1 MSLDSTSTQVKQ
13 RPLGDH
19 HLLSLSYSPLLSQL
33 YASRGITDPSE
44 LDNRTQTLIKAK
56 QLKGISDACELLYQA
71 YLTQKKI
78 VIIGDFDAD
87 GATSTALS
95 VLSLRALGFNN
106 VDYLIPN
113 RFDYGY
119 GLSIEIV
126 DLAMQQGA
134 EFIMTVDNGIAS
146 VSGVAH
152 AKALGI
158 TVLVTDHHLPGTD
171 IPEAD
176 AIVNPNQAGC
186 DFPSKNLAGVGVAF
200 YVMLALRSLMQE
212 KGCFNCIAAPNLA
225 NFLDI
230 VALGTVADVV
240 KLDANNRTLVY
251 QGIARIRAGFCRPGI
266 RALIAVAKRNQQQLV
281 ASDLGFSL
289 GPRLNAAGRL
299 DEMSHGVELLL
310 CEDDLTANT
319 LATELDALNQSRREI
334 EQSMQQEAL
343 LSLQNLAI
351 DQGNLPYALCLF
363 EADWHQGVIG
373 LVASRIKEK
382 HYRPTFAFA
391 RANNGEI
398 KGSARSI
405 PGIHIRDILDLV
417 DKKIPGVILKFGGH
431 AMAAGLSLLE
441 VDFQLFNE
449 TLNAILKEQV
459 EPELLQNVV
468 LSDGPLLPQQITLN
482 VAQELRDAGPWGQG
496 FSAPLFDGIFELK
509 QQRIVGQKHLKMIL
523 QQGDKLIDAIAF
535 NIDINL
541 WPNIAIKQVFCVYSL
556 DINEFRGEKNVQ
568 LLVQLLQPITEGG

>member
-1 MSLDSTSTQVKQ
+1 MSTETQVQQ
-13 RPLGDH
+13 RSQGDQS
-19 HLLSLSYSPLLSQL
+19 LLSLSCSPLLKKL
-33 YASRGITDPSE
+33 YTSRGICTDQE
-44 LDNRTQTLIKAK
+44 LDNSTKSLIHANK
-56 QLKGISDACELLYQA
+56 LKGIGDACELLYDA
-71 YLTQKKI
+71 FLKHKKI
-78 VIIGDFDAD
+78 IIIGDFDAD
-87 GATSTALS
+87 GATSTALTI
-95 VLSLRALGFNN
+95 LSLKALGFKD

-119 GLSIEIV
+119 GLSPEIV
-126 DLAMQQGA
+126 DLAIQQHA
-134 EFIMTVDNGIAS
+134 QLIMTVDNGIS
-146 VSGVAH
+146 SISGVAH
-152 AKALGI
+152 AKSLGLD
-158 TVLVTDHHLPGTD
+158 VLVTDHHLPGD
-171 IPEAD
+171 EVPIAD
-176 AIVNPNQAGC
+176 AIVNPNQHGC

-200 YVMLALRSLMQE
+200 YVMLSLRSLMQK
-212 KGCFNCIAAPNLA
+212 KGAFTHIAPPNLA

-240 KLDANNRTLVY
+240 KLDANNRTLVH
-251 QGIARIRAGFCRPGI
+251 QGLARIRAGFCRPGI
-266 RALIAVAKRNQQQLV
+266 SALIQVAKRNQQQLV

-310 CEDDLTANT
+310 CDDPVQANS
-319 LATELDALNQSRREI
+319 LATELDALNLSRREI

-343 LSLQNLAI
+343 NSLEKLSI
-351 DQGNLPYALCLF
+351 DQANLPYALCLF

-382 HYRPTFAFA
+382 YYRPTFAFA
-391 RANNGEI
+391 RANDGEI

-405 PGIHIRDILDLV
+405 PGIHIRDMLDLV

-441 VDFQLFNE
+441 KDFSLFNDA
-449 TLNAILKEQV
+449 LNLILKEQV
-459 EPELLQNVV
+459 TDDVLQNII
-468 LSDGPLLPQQITLN
+468 LSDGQLAPEELDLS

-496 FSAPLFDGIFELK
+496 FPAPVFDGVFKLK

-535 NIDINL
+535 NIDPEY
-541 WPNIAIKQVFCVYSL
+541 WPDLSIQEVFCVYSL
-556 DINEFRGEKNVQ
+556 DVNEFRGQRTVQ
-568 LLVQLLQPITEGG
+568 LLVQSVQPR